1 MNRAMTPRD
10 EYQSR
15 VDALFDA
22 LVTRGVDMS
31 QDRSIARDLLSLA
44 PPGIDEVYALS
55 LLSDALFKD
64 RYACVVVD
72 PAPTGH
78 LLRLLEMPR
87 LALEWTHQL
96 MRLMLKYKDVA
107 GLGETAQEL
116 LDFSRNLR
124 AVDGLLRDASRCGV
138 VLVTLDQPV
147 VRAETERLATAVGAR
162 GTAIAGVILN
172 RATSTPALPAADA
185 PVHFQAPIADPPP
198 VGVDALRRWS
208 GSWTT
213 SHG

>member
-1 MNRAMTPRD
+1 MLRNMSVSLLRHETIKTTLPKAKELRRVVEPLITLAKIDGDANRRLAFARLRD

-15 VDALFDA
+15 VDALFDT
-22 LVTRGVDMS
+22 LVTRGVDLTH
-31 QDRSIARDLLSLA
+31 DRSVARDLLSLA

-64 RYACVVVD
+64 RYVRVVVD

-116 LDFSRNLR
+116 LDF
-124 AVDGLLRDASRCGV
+124 
-138 VLVTLDQPV
+138 
-147 VRAETERLATAVGAR
+147 
-162 GTAIAGVILN
+162 
-172 RATSTPALPAADA
+172 
-185 PVHFQAPIADPPP
+185 
-198 VGVDALRRWS
+198 
-208 GSWTT
+208 
-213 SHG
+213 